1 MNAAAT
7 ALGTGNVKAI
17 NDAIE
22 VVAPSI
28 AGVSS
33 EEMLGAI
40 QSSDEEPDEV
50 LGERM
55 ERPTQPHQ
63 LQR

>member
-22 VVAPSI
+22 VVAPSL

-40 QSSDEEPDEV
+40 QS
-50 LGERM
+50 
-55 ERPTQPHQ
+55 
-63 LQR
+63 